1 MSYAIQSEINATVPQ
16 VLEIVIVVSPHTPVY
31 LFFPFMFSIFEFGRS
46 RLNKTDTSALRTHPP
61 ARPSSSALSPPA
73 GPCMALSF
81 RESRIDIV
89 K

>member
-46 RLNKTDTSALRTHPP
+46 RLNKTDTSALRPP
-61 ARPSSSALSPPA
+61 IVLGPFAPRRPVH
-73 GPCMALSF
+73 GIII
-81 RESRIDIV
+81 SRV
-89 K
+89 SH